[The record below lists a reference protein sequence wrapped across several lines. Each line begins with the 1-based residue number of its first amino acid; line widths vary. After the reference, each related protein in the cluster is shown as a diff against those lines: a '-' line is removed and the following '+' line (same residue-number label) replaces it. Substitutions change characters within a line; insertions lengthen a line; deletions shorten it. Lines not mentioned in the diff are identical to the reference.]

1 MLLVCITVSWKVECG
16 LWKKGQ
22 QYYQDTQRYCT
33 TQMQVIM
40 SARLPPCV
48 NLFAASYEHVHHP
61 VQTCSLPHAI
71 AFAAFFAASCNHI
84 RPPLRMIL
92 QSEEHTVFVKTLAR
106 GMHLHEPANVFA
118 RGE

>member
-1 MLLVCITVSWKVECG
+1 MLTDHSDFCSSLAVGHLSVWVVEVLLVCITVSWKVECG

-33 TQMQVIM
+33 AQMQGIM

-48 NLFAASYEHVHHP
+48 NLFSTSYEHGHRP

-84 RPPLRMIL
+84 RLPLRM
-92 QSEEHTVFVKTLAR
+92 F
-106 GMHLHEPANVFA
+106 
-118 RGE
+118 